1 MIAKIYRQK
10 RLFKTVSYDGRFS
23 RSVRRVKPDQNAVL
37 PVAICAN
44 RLDLYRPLAD
54 NMSVFVR
61 DEHDVAEELL
71 LYLEIGV
78 AR

>member
-44 RLDLYRPLAD
+44 RLDFYRPLAD
-54 NMSVFVR
+54 KVSVVVR
-61 DEHDVAEELL
+61 NEHDVAEELL
-71 LYLEIGV
+71 FDIEIGV
-78 AR
+78 AG